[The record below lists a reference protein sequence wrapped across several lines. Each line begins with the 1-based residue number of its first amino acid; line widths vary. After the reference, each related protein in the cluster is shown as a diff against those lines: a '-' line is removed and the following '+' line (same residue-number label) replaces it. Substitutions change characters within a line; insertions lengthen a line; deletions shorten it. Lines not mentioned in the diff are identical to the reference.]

1 MACRYSGPQPPI
13 TMLREFLVL
22 IVFSLTA
29 SLVWGHGLAPQP
41 PKDESRKISFP
52 DTADLKTLVFDPHT
66 HSVFS
71 DGHVWPKIRVG
82 EALRDGLDALAVTEH
97 LEYQPH
103 IEDIPHPDRNR
114 AFVETAE
121 AAKYKDLLVVA
132 GAEITRDLPAGHMNA
147 IFLKDANKLYSVPN
161 QGELKTTN
169 EFRSAA
175 NEWPSQSAVEAANEQ
190 GAFLFWNHSW
200 WSRDFPNGI
209 PVITDFHKS
218 NIRKGMLHGIEIAN
232 GKNYSEDAFQI
243 ALDHNLALIGVSD
256 VHDLIDWDYEPHNG
270 GHRPVTLV
278 FAKERTVESMREA
291 LFDRRTVVWFK
302 NWLMGRERDLQPLL
316 EASLRLEDVGYRD
329 GEILSVTIT
338 NESDADFHLR
348 NMSQHNLHQRASTFI
363 VPQHSSEHLMVRTG
377 ETVDSVS
384 LEFEVLNAF
393 VAPNETARLTLSAGV
408 E

>member
-1 MACRYSGPQPPI
+1 M
-13 TMLREFLVL
+13 
-22 IVFSLTA
+22 
-29 SLVWGHGLAPQP
+29 
-41 PKDESRKISFP
+41 
-52 DTADLKTLVFDPHT
+52 
-66 HSVFS
+66 
-71 DGHVWPKIRVG
+71 G

-114 AFVETAE
+114 AYVETAE
-121 AAKYKDLLVVA
+121 AAKYKDILIVP

-147 IFLKDANKLYSVPN
+147 VFIEDANKLYSVPN
-161 QGELKTTN
+161 QDELRTTN
-169 EFRSAA
+169 KFRAAA

-218 NIRKGMLHGIEIAN
+218 NIRKGLLHGIEIAN
-232 GKNYSEDAFQI
+232 GKNYSEEAFQI

-278 FAKERTVESMREA
+278 FAEERTTDSMKEA

-302 NWLMGRERDLQPLL
+302 NWLVGRERDLQPLL
-316 EASLRLEDVGYRD
+316 AASLRLEDVGYRD
-329 GEILSVTIT
+329 GAILSVTII

-348 NMSQHNLHQRASTFI
+348 NMSPYNFHQHAGYNCRAAAQFGGI
-363 VPQHSSEHLMVRTG
+363 DGQNGRKRRIRVARVRSS
-377 ETVDSVS
+377 
-384 LEFEVLNAF
+384 
-393 VAPNETARLTLSAGV
+393 
-408 E
+408 

>member
-1 MACRYSGPQPPI
+1 MSLQPFNLQVSMFRI
-13 TMLREFLVL
+13 NLSLLVF
-22 IVFSLTA
+22 IAVSNV
-29 SLVWGHGLAPQP
+29 SMGHGLAPQP
-41 PKDESRKISFP
+41 PGDEARKISFP
-52 DTADLKTLVFDPHT
+52 DTAEHKTLVFDPHT

-114 AFVETAE
+114 SFIETAE

-147 IFLKDANKLYSVPN
+147 IFIDDANKLYSVPDA
-161 QGELKTTN
+161 ESLKTTN
-169 EFRSAA
+169 AFRAAA

-209 PVITDFHKS
+209 PVITDFHIN
-218 NIRKGMLHGIEIAN
+218 NIREGLLHGIEIAN

-243 ALDHNLALIGVSD
+243 ALDYDLALIGVSD

-278 FAKERTVESMREA
+278 FSEDRTVESMREA

-316 EASLRLEDVGYRD
+316 EASLSLEDVGYRD
-329 GEILSVTIT
+329 GAILSVTVT

-348 NMSQHNLHQRASTFI
+348 NLSAYDLHQHAATI
-363 VPQHSSEHLMVRTG
+363 VVPQHSSESLLVRTG
-377 ETVDSVS
+377 DMVESVS

-393 VAPNETARLTLSAGV
+393 VAPNETARITLSSEV

>member
-1 MACRYSGPQPPI
+1 MSLQPFNLQVSMFRI
-13 TMLREFLVL
+13 NLSLLVF
-22 IVFSLTA
+22 IAVSNV
-29 SLVWGHGLAPQP
+29 SMGHGLAPQP
-41 PKDESRKISFP
+41 PGDEARKISFP
-52 DTADLKTLVFDPHT
+52 DTAEHETLVFDPHT

-114 AFVETAE
+114 SFIETAE

-147 IFLKDANKLYSVPN
+147 IFIDDANKLYSVPDA
-161 QGELKTTN
+161 ESLKTTN
-169 EFRSAA
+169 AFRAAA

-209 PVITDFHKS
+209 PVITDFHIN
-218 NIRKGMLHGIEIAN
+218 NIREGLLHGIEIAN

-243 ALDHNLALIGVSD
+243 ALDYDLALIGVSD

-278 FAKERTVESMREA
+278 FSEDRTVESMREA

-316 EASLRLEDVGYRD
+316 EASLILEDVGYRD
-329 GEILSVTIT
+329 GAILSVTVT

-348 NMSQHNLHQRASTFI
+348 NLSAYDLHQHAATI
-363 VPQHSSEHLMVRTG
+363 VVPQHSSESLLVRTG
-377 ETVDSVS
+377 DMVESVS

-393 VAPNETARLTLSAGV
+393 VAPNETARITLSSEV

>member
-1 MACRYSGPQPPI
+1 
-13 TMLREFLVL
+13 MLQRLLVL
-22 IVFSLTA
+22 VLFSFFATI
-29 SLVWGHGLAPQP
+29 VWGHGLAPQP
-41 PKDESRKISFP
+41 PDHEARKISFP
-52 DTADLKTLVFDPHT
+52 DTADHKTLVFDPHT

-114 AFVETAE
+114 AFAETAE
-121 AAKYKDLLVVA
+121 AAKYRDLLIVP

-147 IFLKDANKLYSVPN
+147 VFIEDANKLYSVPN
-161 QGELKTTN
+161 QDELRTTN
-169 EFRSAA
+169 EFRAAA

-218 NIRKGMLHGIEIAN
+218 NIRKGLLHGIEIAN

-243 ALDHNLALIGVSD
+243 ALDHNLAVIGVSD
-256 VHDLIDWDYEPHNG
+256 VHDLIDWDYEPHKG

-278 FAKERTVESMREA
+278 FAEERTTDSMKEA

-302 NWLMGRERDLQPLL
+302 NWLIGRERDLQPLL
-316 EASLRLEDVGYRD
+316 AASLRLEDVGYRD
-329 GEILSVTIT
+329 RAILSVTIT
-338 NESDADFHLR
+338 NDSDADFHLR
-348 NMSQHNLHQRASTFI
+348 NMSPYDFHQRAATI
-363 VPQHSSEHLMVRTG
+363 VVPQHSSEELMVRTA
-377 ETVDSVS
+377 ENVDSMT

-393 VAPNETARLTLSAGV
+393 VAPNETARLTLSAEV